1 MKSPQ
6 PFLYKFRLARFRNK
20 LTESIKGQVLEK
32 QPVHQMAIRHMAILF
47 DASGLEDKNEV
58 LRFAK
63 LFDKL
68 SIQVHLLA
76 YLDYKAGTSG
86 LPFRH
91 FNRGDISFFF
101 IPANSDI
108 RTFLGFKYDLLVNAD
123 LNQNLSIHYLAALAH
138 SPYKVGPKS
147 LFDAYYHLILD
158 TSDTFSIKQYISELI
173 LILNKVSFH
182 GHLVY

>member
-6 PFLYKFRLARFRNK
+6 PFLYSFRLARFRNK
-20 LTESIKGQVLEK
+20 LIREAESRILDKK
-32 QPVHQMAIRHMAILF
+32 PVHELAIRHMAILF
-47 DASGLEDKNEV
+47 DASSLEDKNEV

-68 SIQVHLLA
+68 RIQVHLLA

-91 FNRGDISFFF
+91 FNRGDVNFFF
-101 IPANSDI
+101 IPDNSDI
-108 RTFLGFKYDLLVNAD
+108 RTFLDFKYDLLINAD
-123 LNQNLSIHYLAALAH
+123 LSQNLSIHYLAVLAFA
-138 SPYKVGPKS
+138 PFKVGPKS
-147 LFDAYYHLILD
+147 QFDEYYHLILD